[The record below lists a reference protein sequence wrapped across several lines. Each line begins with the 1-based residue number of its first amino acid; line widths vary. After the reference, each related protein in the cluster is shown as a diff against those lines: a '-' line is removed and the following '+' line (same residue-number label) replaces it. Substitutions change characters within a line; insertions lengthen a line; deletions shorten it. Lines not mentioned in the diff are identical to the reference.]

1 MVEELSSQQKAMNLT
16 VNSGVLHYLEKYA
29 VPESKAPAI
38 SWIADGYDL
47 HTHPDL
53 GELLEQ
59 IGRPTGCLA
68 FYFLGY
74 NVLATA
80 AGVIF
85 ALAKG
90 TSTLAFRLPNP
101 ADKQDALLA
110 GATPY
115 MEVRP
120 EWVEFPAWNTGA
132 AVLQAFCIHA
142 CKNALNL

>member
-1 MVEELSSQQKAMNLT
+1 MVEELSSQQRAMNLSA
-16 VNSGVLHYLEKYA
+16 NAAILHYLAKYT
-29 VPESKAPAI
+29 VPESKTPDS

-59 IGRPTGCLA
+59 IGQPTNCLA

-74 NVLATA
+74 NVLATT
-80 AGVIF
+80 AGIIF

-90 TSTLAFRLPNP
+90 TSTIAFHLPDP
-101 ADKQDALLA
+101 ADKQNALLA
-110 GATPY
+110 GAILY
-115 MEVRP
+115 KEVGP

-132 AVLQAFCIHA
+132 AVLQAFSTRAYKHA
-142 CKNALNL
+142 LDI